1 MPKHA
6 LTGSDRQDL
15 TQRLASV
22 QYIVRELSRQTD
34 PWQMLTTYAEE
45 VRRFLRV
52 HRTIGISRRDLKRPY
67 YRLVRSTAR
76 KNQPDPWKRPESL
89 PLLNGGLLAE
99 LIYAGIPRVLRR
111 IRLREGD
118 PGAPYL
124 AGEQSLMA
132 LPQYQQGRP
141 LDMVI
146 LLRKEPCAFKPSEL
160 PELVWL
166 SNLISRATENLVL
179 ARQLREA
186 HALLEKEMKA
196 VADVQRSLLPKQ
208 LPRIPGLEL
217 TAHYETA
224 SRAGGDYYDFF
235 PLAGGRWGILIADA
249 SGHGA
254 PAAVLM
260 AMTHAIAHT
269 VPHPSSSPS
278 RMLHFINRH
287 FCFEHVADSEAF
299 VTAFFCV
306 FDPRKRLLV
315 YSCAGHPPP
324 RILRSDGSVV
334 SLDKADSLPLGFMPD
349 EAYRDSVQPLL
360 PGDRILFYT
369 DGLTEAISPDG
380 ELFGVERLDAVL
392 QRSRADASG
401 LMARLLRG
409 LSRFA
414 GDRPAT
420 DDRTLLVADVQ

>member
-1 MPKHA
+1 
-6 LTGSDRQDL
+6 
-15 TQRLASV
+15 
-22 QYIVRELSRQTD
+22 
-34 PWQMLTTYAEE
+34 MLTTYAEE

-52 HRTIGISRRDLKRPY
+52 DRTIGISRRDLKRPY
-67 YRLVRSTAR
+67 YRLVRTTAR
-76 KNQPDPWKRPESL
+76 KRQPDPWKNPESL
-89 PLLNGGLLAE
+89 PLLKGGLLAE
-99 LIYAGIPRVLRR
+99 LIYAGIPRVIGR
-111 IRLREGD
+111 IRLRDDD

-124 AGEQSLMA
+124 VGEQSLMA

-146 LLRKEPCAFKPSEL
+146 LLRKEPSAFSPGEL

-186 HALLEKEMKA
+186 HALLENEMKA

-235 PLAGGRWGILIADA
+235 PLTGGRWGILIADA

-260 AMTHAIAHT
+260 AMTHTIAHT
-269 VPHPSSSPS
+269 SPRPSSSPS

-306 FDPRKRLLV
+306 FDPRRRSLV
-315 YSCAGHPPP
+315 YSRAGHPPP
-324 RILRSDGSVV
+324 RIKHVNDGSVG
-334 SLDKADSLPLGFMPD
+334 SLDKGDGLPLGFMPD
-349 EAYRDSVQPLL
+349 EVYRDAEQQLR

-369 DGLTEAISPDG
+369 DGVTEALAPNR
-380 ELFGVERLDAVL
+380 ELFGMERLDAVL
-392 QRSRADASG
+392 RRSRANPSG
-401 LMARLLRG
+401 LVARVLCNLA
-409 LSRFA
+409 RFV
-414 GDRPAT
+414 GGRPAT
-420 DDRTLLVADVQ
+420 DDRTLLVADVK

>member
-1 MPKHA
+1 
-6 LTGSDRQDL
+6 
-15 TQRLASV
+15 
-22 QYIVRELSRQTD
+22 
-34 PWQMLTTYAEE
+34 MLTTYADE

-52 HRTIGISRRDLKRPY
+52 GRTIGISRRNLKRPY

-76 KNQPDPWKRPESL
+76 KRQPDPWKNPESL
-89 PLLNGGLLAE
+89 PLLKGGLLGE
-99 LIYAGIPRVLRR
+99 LLYAGIPRVIRR
-111 IRLREGD
+111 IRLRDDD

-132 LPQYQQGRP
+132 LPQYEQGRP
-141 LDMVI
+141 LDMVF
-146 LLRKEPCAFKPSEL
+146 LLRKKPSAFSPSEL

-166 SNLISRATENLVL
+166 SNLISRATDNLVL

-186 HALLEKEMKA
+186 HALLEEEMKA

-208 LPRIPGLEL
+208 LPRIPCLEL
-217 TAHYETA
+217 TVRYETA

-235 PLAGGRWGILIADA
+235 PLADGRWGILIADA

-260 AMTHAIAHT
+260 AITHTIAHT
-269 VPHPSSSPS
+269 IPRPASSPG
-278 RMLHFINRH
+278 RVLRLINRH

-324 RILRSDGSVV
+324 RIKHADGGMG
-334 SLDKADSLPLGFMPD
+334 SLDRADSLPLGILPG
-349 EAYRDSVQPLL
+349 EAYRDAVQQLRT
-360 PGDRILFYT
+360 GDRILFYT
-369 DGLTEAISPDG
+369 DGVTDAVRPDG
-380 ELFGVERLDAVL
+380 ERFGVERLAAVL
-392 QRSRADASG
+392 QGSRADAPG
-401 LMARLLRG
+401 LMARLLRDLG
-409 LSRFA
+409 RFA
-414 GDRPAT
+414 GGRPAT
-420 DDRTLLVADVQ
+420 DDCTLLVADVK